1 MILFLVIKL
10 IITQELTFGD
20 IYLQQYLISQIQV
33 HLQNYFEM
41 MNSFPVSSFH

>member
-20 IYLQQYLISQIQV
+20 IYLEQDLFSQIQV
-33 HLQNYFEM
+33 HLDNYFQM
-41 MNSFPVSSFH
+41 MNSFPVSCFH